1 MITSQKL
8 AKRCSLHYQRK
19 SIKSKKIG
27 KSFNIDSKMD
37 ITSKLQRFLNIK
49 DYTDNFRVNLK
60 YRFLNPTK
68 SEFGKI
74 SKHILQQISTKIR
87 TTLNVNQ
94 WQNSSE
100 VIKWFKKIKTK
111 TYIRLPFLKFKNSTH
126 LSVRNFLK
134 MQFYIHKLIQAS
146 VGRILK

>member
-19 SIKSKKIG
+19 SIKNKKIA

-37 ITSKLQRFLNIK
+37 ITSKLQLFLNIK

-100 VIKWFKKIKTK
+100 LIKWFKKIK
-111 TYIRLPFLKFKNSTH
+111 N
-126 LSVRNFLK
+126 
-134 MQFYIHKLIQAS
+134 
-146 VGRILK
+146 

>member
-19 SIKSKKIG
+19 SIKSKKIA

-49 DYTDNFRVNLK
+49 DYTDYFRVNLK

-146 VGRILK
+146 AGRILK

>member
-1 MITSQKL
+1 
-8 AKRCSLHYQRK
+8 
-19 SIKSKKIG
+19 
-27 KSFNIDSKMD
+27 MD

-100 VIKWFKKIKTK
+100 VFKWFKKIKTK

>member
-8 AKRCSLHYQRK
+8 AKRCSLHYQKK
-19 SIKSKKIG
+19 SIQSKNIA

-134 MQFYIHKLIQAS
+134 MQFYIHKLIQA
-146 VGRILK
+146 